1 MVVSTANACIKVIR
15 GKDPG
20 QVKAGGSA
28 AHDMLTLFKI
38 EKQLAIEPIHQRGGA
53 EGPGRLGN
61 NKRQHLAAFKTGEQP
76 QGNGHRRIKVCAG
89 DTGRQVDGHGDAKAP
104 DNTDLPLTKA
114 GPGDPQRSDAA
125 RAEENEQSGAK
136 KLGHALPG

>member
-1 MVVSTANACIKVIR
+1 MVVSTANACIKVIC
-15 GKDPG
+15 GCGYVEKDPG
-20 QVKAGGSA
+20 QVKTGGSA

-76 QGNGHRRIKVCAG
+76 QGNGHRRIKVRAG
-89 DTGRQVDGHGDAKAP
+89 DTGRSGRWPWRRQ
-104 DNTDLPLTKA
+104 
-114 GPGDPQRSDAA
+114 GPR
-125 RAEENEQSGAK
+125 
-136 KLGHALPG
+136 

>member
-1 MVVSTANACIKVIR
+1 
-15 GKDPG
+15 
-20 QVKAGGSA
+20 
-28 AHDMLTLFKI
+28 MLTLFKI

-76 QGNGHRRIKVCAG
+76 QGNGHRRIKVRAG

-125 RAEENEQSGAK
+125 APK
-136 KLGHALPG
+136 KMSNPVPRNSATHCPVKVEVWFIIGILK

>member
-1 MVVSTANACIKVIR
+1 MNQTSTLT
-15 GKDPG
+15 G
-20 QVKAGGSA
+20 QCVAEFLGTGLLIFFGAGCVAALRVAGASFGQWEISIIWGLGVAMAIYLTAVKTGGSA

-76 QGNGHRRIKVCAG
+76 QGNGHRRI
-89 DTGRQVDGHGDAKAP
+89 
-104 DNTDLPLTKA
+104 
-114 GPGDPQRSDAA
+114 
-125 RAEENEQSGAK
+125 
-136 KLGHALPG
+136 